1 MPRVAYLKMGWVVL
15 VAVTAVGGVWACSSP
30 CLQVQQVL
38 CQCQGS
44 TQSER
49 STCEDNAKQQESLQP
64 PSDATQDTCDQL
76 LPGCE
81 AIIDGGAGCA
91 SLQTDEG
98 RKACGLA
105 PR

>member
-1 MPRVAYLKMGWVVL
+1 MRRVSFVKVGVVAL
-15 VAVTAVGGVWACSSP
+15 AAIIAAVFQACSSP

-38 CQCQGS
+38 CQCQGA

-49 STCEDNAKQQESLQP
+49 NTCEDNAKQQESLQP
-64 PSDATQDTCDQL
+64 PSDSTQDTCDKL

-81 AIIDGGAGCA
+81 AIIDGGSGCP

-98 RKACGLA
+98 RKACGLS
-105 PR
+105 PK